1 MLDPITLHSEL
12 VFEAARSGGP
22 GGQNVNK
29 VATKVELRF
38 DVVNSNVLTESE
50 KTTLLEKLTN
60 KITTEGILFLYHQT
74 ERSQLANREKI
85 VVKFNKLIENAFK
98 EPKKRKPTKPSAEA
112 KAERLKTK
120 QHNAELKTM
129 RKKVDF

>member
-1 MLDPITLHSEL
+1 MIDATTLHTEL
-12 VFEAARSGGP
+12 IFEAVRSGGP

-38 DVVNSNVLTESE
+38 DIVNSNILSE
-50 KTTLLEKLTN
+50 DQKRVLLEKLTN
-60 KITTEGILFLYHQT
+60 KITTEGVLFLYHQT

-85 VVKFNKLIENAFK
+85 IRKFNKLIENTLK
-98 EPKKRKPTKPSAEA
+98 EPKKRKLTKPSAEA

-129 RKKVDF
+129 RKKIDF